1 LQGYTDKPVPS
12 HAQIQQVII
21 GLLYLTSC
29 FRHWF
34 TVFNIVFQA
43 LVDIGDREAHFV
55 GSRQWIG
62 SLELSYCLS
71 QLFNVESR
79 IINTTSGD
87 EVAENA
93 RQIMKHFETNGT
105 PIMIGIKYL
114 IRFDYYHYL

>member
-12 HAQIQQVII
+12 HAQIQ
-21 GLLYLTSC
+21 
-29 FRHWF
+29 
-34 TVFNIVFQA
+34 QA

-71 QLFNVESR
+71 QLLNVESR

-114 IRFDYYHYL
+114 I